1 MQKMGERAQYGIVA
15 EVSIDDYAEGKI
27 KRHELTT
34 YKKEADRTKLID
46 TQSAN
51 VGPVFLTFRDGPHIE
66 ERMMGIVNNNEP
78 YA

>member
-1 MQKMGERAQYGIVA
+1 MGEIPSQYGIVA
-15 EVSIDDYAEGKI
+15 ASSIDDYEKGLI

-51 VGPVFLTFRDGPHIE
+51 VGPVFLTFRDGKDIE
-66 ERMMGIVNNNEP
+66 ERMMHIV
-78 YA
+78 

>member
-1 MQKMGERAQYGIVA
+1 M
-15 EVSIDDYAEGKI
+15 SIDDYESGKI

-51 VGPVFLTFRDGPHIE
+51 VGPVFLTFRDGQSI
-66 ERMMGIVNNNEP
+66 
-78 YA
+78 